1 MNSVIMAPQIL
12 LLDGGPA
19 DGTLLSFQQIT
30 LASLRKRYLS
40 NVLYKC
46 RALPALVVKAHRKG
60 AKDWM
65 ETCQR
70 ENCLAKQS
78 DMKVSKPT
86 DSTVLAE

>member
-12 LLDGGPA
+12 LLDRGPA

-30 LASLRKRYLS
+30 LALLRKRYLS

-46 RALPALVVKAHRKG
+46 RALPALGVKAHRKG

-65 ETCQR
+65 ELVEEKIAWPNNR
-70 ENCLAKQS
+70 I
-78 DMKVSKPT
+78 
-86 DSTVLAE
+86 